1 MLSKQI
7 SKPATEQ
14 TLTGPNDW
22 ERWEKIFLSKIEQK
36 DLMGYLTG
44 ERELPTRP
52 EMTVIP
58 PTPPSI
64 EALRERNRT
73 TNRDRERST
82 QTEGDQASQDE
93 AISTGPATSAEKAAL
108 KLWKDE
114 YSLELSHF
122 NTLMT
127 YYRTQESRYEAERK
141 KIDDIIQWMQTS
153 EFQTWPKDINS
164 WVTQWMSIMQRG
176 KQYNLTFAKD
186 VVNWTKDFFDAFYK
200 ADPAWVTVLRTTYSD
215 RIEAGNITYNDF
227 AKQVQEQDRTRPK
240 VTAKRGFQRGA
251 FNANQQQD
259 GASDEDN
266 NNENENNTRSE
277 SYRGKATEVV
287 IEEENEATRTINQ
300 LAQAAVLLVSDAK
313 YRKARPGDYLLAGN
327 SKSLW
332 KMGYY
337 WDQRQHTTA
346 YAETTADSWA
356 NSPRKGAWYS
366 VSAHKESNSW
376 TPRPPRK
383 ADIQRWHLR
392 LGHPGPQALE
402 HLSSASRG
410 VRVTGISPKS
420 NLTKGEGIKTVEC
433 DACATAKMKRQIRRE
448 PREKP
453 SKPGERLAIDFH
465 DFESSTSGYSSTMLV
480 TDRYSGYIWD
490 YNLTDRTGETIRAAL
505 ADLLPKLDAQYGL
518 VPWVIECDNEIY
530 MNRPLVKEYLES
542 FFIRL
547 EPSPPYTQALN
558 GAAERS
564 GGVIKD
570 KGRSMAASGK
580 IPHDLW
586 PEINRAAVY
595 LFNRTPRY
603 ESNWKTPYEV
613 FHTYLALQNG
623 KVFEDMKPNQAHL
636 RVYGCKAYSLTTKYM
651 KKEKRLQRY
660 HPKAWIGYLV
670 GYDSTNIFRIWN
682 PKLGVVVSA
691 RDVIFNEDE
700 VFDGNLDKLRND
712 LATTTIDEIAELL
725 NSVHIQNDKLQS
737 ATVGGP
743 SWTQE
748 DEPNSYNNEESLEP
762 RKRTPG
768 APSAADIDA
777 EVPFQDRAPES
788 GQSLSHA
795 PATGLSQNEAPATG
809 QSVYRAPES
818 GQSLS
823 PAPATGQSTNLAPES
838 GQSLEKD
845 IIYPTPPDSPP
856 AVLMSATIQ
865 NPVKDEL
872 NRINYLDSGCRE
884 AVAWEAA
891 FTAGTSHK
899 IYGSLNGKPFNRS
912 SLRRALRSTTGLQ
925 SFFMPPT
932 HQIWSKVPYSYAKGR
947 QVLDCMWVYVY
958 KFDKHGRLLKCKA
971 RLVVRGDQ
979 QVGLNQGD
987 TYAATLAARSFRTFM
1002 AIAARFDLEMAQY
1015 DAVNAFVHAP
1025 IQETVFMRIPPGY
1038 RHLYPGTILKLNKA
1052 LYGLRTSPLQW
1063 QRTLTESLQKLG
1075 FKSVPHEPCC
1085 MIKSGI
1091 LIFFYVDDIVLA
1103 YKKDKEKEA
1112 RSLMNNLKK
1121 EYTITGGEELQWFL
1135 GIRVIR
1141 DREKKLIW
1149 LSQASYIDKIAK
1161 LADTFPIHDTPM
1173 AKDELLPYTGRASH
1187 ATIHSYQRKV
1197 GSLMYAAVSTR
1208 LDIAFAVSRL
1218 SRFLTNPSPTHH
1230 RAADRVLLY
1239 LQSYRHL
1246 ALQLG
1251 GGDGFVVAS
1260 DASFADNT
1268 LDRKSSQ
1275 AYVMTLY
1282 GGITG
1287 WQANKQNTVTTSTTE
1302 AELLALSQAAKEG
1315 MYVMHLLKELD
1326 VKLETPRL
1334 HLECDN
1340 KQTISLI
1347 EKDIVTL
1354 KTKLRH
1360 VDIHHH
1366 WLREQ
1371 FQEGRVELTYV
1382 PTKKMIANGLTKAL
1396 PKGEFDAFLEQI
1408 KMTDISRYLHEQ
1420 KEDTQEVDM
1429 GTVLN
1434 CLQI

>member
-1 MLSKQI
+1 
-7 SKPATEQ
+7 
-14 TLTGPNDW
+14 
-22 ERWEKIFLSKIEQK
+22 
-36 DLMGYLTG
+36 
-44 ERELPTRP
+44 
-52 EMTVIP
+52 
-58 PTPPSI
+58 
-64 EALRERNRT
+64 
-73 TNRDRERST
+73 
-82 QTEGDQASQDE
+82 
-93 AISTGPATSAEKAAL
+93 
-108 KLWKDE
+108 
-114 YSLELSHF
+114 
-122 NTLMT
+122 
-127 YYRTQESRYEAERK
+127 
-141 KIDDIIQWMQTS
+141 
-153 EFQTWPKDINS
+153 
-164 WVTQWMSIMQRG
+164 
-176 KQYNLTFAKD
+176 
-186 VVNWTKDFFDAFYK
+186 
-200 ADPAWVTVLRTTYSD
+200 
-215 RIEAGNITYNDF
+215 
-227 AKQVQEQDRTRPK
+227 
-240 VTAKRGFQRGA
+240 
-251 FNANQQQD
+251 
-259 GASDEDN
+259 
-266 NNENENNTRSE
+266 
-277 SYRGKATEVV
+277 
-287 IEEENEATRTINQ
+287 
-300 LAQAAVLLVSDAK
+300 
-313 YRKARPGDYLLAGN
+313 
-327 SKSLW
+327 
-332 KMGYY
+332 
-337 WDQRQHTTA
+337 
-346 YAETTADSWA
+346 
-356 NSPRKGAWYS
+356 
-366 VSAHKESNSW
+366 
-376 TPRPPRK
+376 
-383 ADIQRWHLR
+383 
-392 LGHPGPQALE
+392 
-402 HLSSASRG
+402 
-410 VRVTGISPKS
+410 
-420 NLTKGEGIKTVEC
+420 
-433 DACATAKMKRQIRRE
+433 
-448 PREKP
+448 
-453 SKPGERLAIDFH
+453 
-465 DFESSTSGYSSTMLV
+465 
-480 TDRYSGYIWD
+480 
-490 YNLTDRTGETIRAAL
+490 
-505 ADLLPKLDAQYGL
+505 
-518 VPWVIECDNEIY
+518 
-530 MNRPLVKEYLES
+530 
-542 FFIRL
+542 
-547 EPSPPYTQALN
+547 
-558 GAAERS
+558 
-564 GGVIKD
+564 
-570 KGRSMAASGK
+570 MAASGK

-762 RKRTPG
+762 RLTTGDAQNEDINLRVEGRGPPG

-925 SFFMPPT
+925 SFFMGKRPAASARIKDVLESGKELINLHRNMLPAPPKGHGELKT
-932 HQIWSKVPYSYAKGR
+932 HELGALFSEAEKEHLRSHQPTKSWSKVPYSYAKE
-947 QVLDCMWVYVY
+947 
-958 KFDKHGRLLKCKA
+958 GRLLKCKA

-1025 IQETVFMRIPPGY
+1025 IQET
-1038 RHLYPGTILKLNKA
+1038 
-1052 LYGLRTSPLQW
+1052 
-1063 QRTLTESLQKLG
+1063 
-1075 FKSVPHEPCC
+1075 
-1085 MIKSGI
+1085 
-1091 LIFFYVDDIVLA
+1091 
-1103 YKKDKEKEA
+1103 
-1112 RSLMNNLKK
+1112 

>member
-1 MLSKQI
+1 
-7 SKPATEQ
+7 
-14 TLTGPNDW
+14 
-22 ERWEKIFLSKIEQK
+22 
-36 DLMGYLTG
+36 
-44 ERELPTRP
+44 
-52 EMTVIP
+52 
-58 PTPPSI
+58 
-64 EALRERNRT
+64 
-73 TNRDRERST
+73 
-82 QTEGDQASQDE
+82 
-93 AISTGPATSAEKAAL
+93 
-108 KLWKDE
+108 
-114 YSLELSHF
+114 
-122 NTLMT
+122 
-127 YYRTQESRYEAERK
+127 
-141 KIDDIIQWMQTS
+141 
-153 EFQTWPKDINS
+153 
-164 WVTQWMSIMQRG
+164 
-176 KQYNLTFAKD
+176 
-186 VVNWTKDFFDAFYK
+186 
-200 ADPAWVTVLRTTYSD
+200 
-215 RIEAGNITYNDF
+215 
-227 AKQVQEQDRTRPK
+227 
-240 VTAKRGFQRGA
+240 
-251 FNANQQQD
+251 
-259 GASDEDN
+259 
-266 NNENENNTRSE
+266 
-277 SYRGKATEVV
+277 
-287 IEEENEATRTINQ
+287 
-300 LAQAAVLLVSDAK
+300 
-313 YRKARPGDYLLAGN
+313 
-327 SKSLW
+327 
-332 KMGYY
+332 
-337 WDQRQHTTA
+337 
-346 YAETTADSWA
+346 
-356 NSPRKGAWYS
+356 
-366 VSAHKESNSW
+366 
-376 TPRPPRK
+376 
-383 ADIQRWHLR
+383 
-392 LGHPGPQALE
+392 
-402 HLSSASRG
+402 
-410 VRVTGISPKS
+410 
-420 NLTKGEGIKTVEC
+420 
-433 DACATAKMKRQIRRE
+433 
-448 PREKP
+448 
-453 SKPGERLAIDFH
+453 
-465 DFESSTSGYSSTMLV
+465 
-480 TDRYSGYIWD
+480 
-490 YNLTDRTGETIRAAL
+490 
-505 ADLLPKLDAQYGL
+505 
-518 VPWVIECDNEIY
+518 

-762 RKRTPG
+762 RLTTGDAQNEDINLRVEGRGPPG

-823 PAPATGQSTNLAPES
+823 PAPATGQS
-838 GQSLEKD
+838 LEKD

-856 AVLMSATIQ
+856 AVLISATIQ

-912 SLRRALRSTTGLQ
+912 SLRRALCSTTGLQ
-925 SFFMPPT
+925 SFFMGKRPAASTRIKDVLESGKELINLHRNMLPAPPKGHGELKT
-932 HQIWSKVPYSYAKGR
+932 HELGALFSEAEKEHLRSHQPTKSWSKVPYSYAKGR